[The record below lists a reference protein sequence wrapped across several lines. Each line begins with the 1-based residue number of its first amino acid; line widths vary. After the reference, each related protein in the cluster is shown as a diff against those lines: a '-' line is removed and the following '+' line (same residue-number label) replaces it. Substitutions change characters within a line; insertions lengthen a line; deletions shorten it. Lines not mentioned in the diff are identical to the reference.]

1 LSVSFPYIVLPT
13 NPTQPSDAEGGG
25 AEGLRGL
32 AMALS
37 LRDAVIV
44 LINEANLSESPEEK
58 LAQAQEILLKRERA
72 LLGEFLEHMLDFQV
86 RRTPPS
92 AACGGAFPPCACLR
106 PRRRAVWP
114 TGLGERCCG
123 GLSVRGG

>member
-1 LSVSFPYIVLPT
+1 
-13 NPTQPSDAEGGG
+13 
-25 AEGLRGL
+25 
-32 AMALS
+32 MALS

-92 AACGGAFPPCACLR
+92 AACWGALFPLVLACGLAVAPSGRRGLASAVVAGCPCAG
-106 PRRRAVWP
+106 ADSV
-114 TGLGERCCG
+114 CG
-123 GLSVRGG
+123 SRW